1 MKLLE
6 MNHIKKDFDGVQVI
20 KDISLSVEQGEILAI
35 IGHR

>member
-35 IGHR
+35 IGQ